1 MSHPVGPVP
10 PAGPEAS
17 LLLWVLEPAVVA
29 SVLAAGLYLRG
40 WTILSRRMP
49 ERFATSR
56 LVAIMTGLAAV
67 ILALSP
73 PLAVLAS
80 VLLRAHMI
88 QHLLL
93 MMVVPP
99 LLWMGAPVAP
109 MLLGLPRPIRRWVA
123 LVLASPAGRR
133 LARVLA
139 NPAMSGAAFF
149 VAFWTWHVPALYD
162 LALHSD
168 FWHHVE
174 HACLFATAVLF
185 WRPVILPWPAQ
196 SAWPRWAMIP
206 YLVLADLQ
214 NSVLAAVLTFSD
226 RVIYAAY
233 EAVSRSQGISALE
246 DQAIAGV
253 IMWVPGSLALLL
265 PVLWIV
271 ATAMGARE
279 PDLMRAAPHR
289 DWQFEPRGAD
299 REAPSVPVHE

>member
-10 PAGPEAS
+10 AAGPEVS
-17 LLLWVLEPAVVA
+17 LLPWALEPVVVV

-40 WTILSRRMP
+40 WTTVSRRMP
-49 ERFATSR
+49 ERFGTSR
-56 LVAIMTGLAAV
+56 LVAFMAGIASV

-73 PLAVLAS
+73 PVDALAP
-80 VLLRAHMI
+80 VLLQAHMT

-93 MMVVPP
+93 MIVAPP

-123 LVLASPAGRR
+123 LVLASRPGRR
-133 LARVLA
+133 LARVLES
-139 NPAMSGAAFF
+139 PAMSGAAFF
-149 VAFWTWHVPALYD
+149 IAFWTWHVPALYD

-174 HACLFATAVLF
+174 HACFFATAMLF
-185 WRPVILPWPAQ
+185 WRPVILPWPAH

-226 RVIYAAY
+226 RVIYSAY
-233 EAVSRSQGISALE
+233 EAGPRAHGFSALE
-246 DQAIAGV
+246 DQAIAGL
-253 IMWVPGSLALLL
+253 IMWVPGSLAFLL

-271 ATAMGARE
+271 GTTMVARE
-279 PDLMRAAPHR
+279 PDRMSTAPLR
-289 DWQFEPRGAD
+289 
-299 REAPSVPVHE
+299 

>member
-17 LLLWVLEPAVVA
+17 LLLWALEPAVVA
-29 SVLAAGLYLRG
+29 SLLAAGLYLRG

-49 ERFATSR
+49 GRFGASR
-56 LVAIMTGLAAV
+56 LVALMTGLATV

-73 PLAVLAS
+73 PLDVLAP

-99 LLWMGAPVAP
+99 ILWMGAPVAP
-109 MLLGLPRPIRRWVA
+109 MLRGLPRPIRRWAA

-133 LARVLA
+133 LARVLES
-139 NPAMSGAAFF
+139 PAISGAAFF
-149 VAFWTWHVPALYD
+149 IAFWTWHVPVLYD

-174 HACLFATAVLF
+174 HACFFATAVLF
-185 WRPVILPWPAQ
+185 WRPVILPWPGH
-196 SAWPRWAMIP
+196 SSWPRWAMIP

-226 RVIYAAY
+226 RVIYSAY
-233 EAVSRSQGISALE
+233 EAVPRSQGITALE

-253 IMWVPGSLALLL
+253 IMWVPGSLAFLL
-265 PVLWIV
+265 PVLWIA
-271 ATAMGARE
+271 ATMATRE
-279 PDLMRAAPHR
+279 PDRMSTAPLR
-289 DWQFEPRGAD
+289 
-299 REAPSVPVHE
+299 